1 MVCPGR
7 PGRARYCFVQRL
19 FAQSSDIAARCPSPG
34 VGYPLGGNP
43 CANRGVCRFSFTMIG
58 GSPLTARLAL
68 HSW

>member
-34 VGYPLGGNP
+34 VGYPLGGILVQTVEY
-43 CANRGVCRFSFTMIG
+43 ADS
-58 GSPLTARLAL
+58 
-68 HSW
+68 HSR